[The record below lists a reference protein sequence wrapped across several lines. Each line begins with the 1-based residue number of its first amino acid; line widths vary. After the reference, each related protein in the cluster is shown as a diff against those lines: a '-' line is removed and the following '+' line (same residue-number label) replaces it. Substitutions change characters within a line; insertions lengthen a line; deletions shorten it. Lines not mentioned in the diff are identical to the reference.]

1 MNEND
6 VEALVNDD
14 AVESTSD
21 ETVIDGLPPKDD
33 EDIQIHPRIN
43 GPGILV
49 YGGMQVKK
57 VNVIKKATKCN
68 KNILKME
75 INNNVC

>member
-14 AVESTSD
+14 PVDSTSD
-21 ETVIDGLPPKDD
+21 ETVNNGLPPKND

-57 VNVIKKATKCN
+57 VNVIKKLLSVIKTY
-68 KNILKME
+68 
-75 INNNVC
+75 

>member
-14 AVESTSD
+14 PVDSTSG
-21 ETVIDGLPPKDD
+21 ETGIDGLPPKDD

-57 VNVIKKATKCN
+57 VNVIKKLLSVIKTY
-68 KNILKME
+68 
-75 INNNVC
+75 

>member
-14 AVESTSD
+14 PVDSTSD
-21 ETVIDGLPPKDD
+21 ETVINGLPPKND
-33 EDIQIHPRIN
+33 EDIQIHSRIN

-57 VNVIKKATKCN
+57 VNVIKKLLSVIKTY
-68 KNILKME
+68 
-75 INNNVC
+75 

>member
-14 AVESTSD
+14 PVDSTSD